1 MSCCP
6 WRRVCPFLSH
16 EHPDSGHVNGR
27 VSASATAN
35 HNDLGDI
42 VDIPNRDIPE
52 STENQVMQM
61 SLVEV
66 TQTTSTVA

>member
-1 MSCCP
+1 M
-6 WRRVCPFLSH
+6 
-16 EHPDSGHVNGR
+16 NGR

-42 VDIPNRDIPE
+42 VDIPNRDIPD

-66 TQTTSTVA
+66 TQTASTVA

>member
-1 MSCCP
+1 M
-6 WRRVCPFLSH
+6 
-16 EHPDSGHVNGR
+16 NGR

-42 VDIPNRDIPE
+42 VDIPNRVMPD
-52 STENQVMQM
+52 STENQAIQM